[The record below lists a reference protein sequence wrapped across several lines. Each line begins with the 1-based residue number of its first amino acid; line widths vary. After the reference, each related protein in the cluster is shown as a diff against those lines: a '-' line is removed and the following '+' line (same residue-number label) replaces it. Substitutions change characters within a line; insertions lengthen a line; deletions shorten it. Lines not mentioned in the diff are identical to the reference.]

1 MANLTRDQVLQAL
14 RALSETDRTY
24 VMAQLASSVSTAREA
39 SPGAAVQTTAGP
51 VETTPDGLSELH
63 KELASYRFAQGR
75 FCPHCQSHEIVRFG
89 KTPQGT
95 QRFRCKDCGKTFT
108 ATSKTVFSHVKRPE
122 LIDEYLACMEN
133 HLSLRKAAKVC
144 GIALSA

>member
-24 VMAQLASSVSTAREA
+24 VLAQLASSVSTAREA
-39 SPGAAVQTTAGP
+39 SPEAAVQTTAGP

-75 FCPHCQSHEIVRFG
+75 FCPLG
-89 KTPQGT
+89 WG
-95 QRFRCKDCGKTFT
+95 
-108 ATSKTVFSHVKRPE
+108 
-122 LIDEYLACMEN
+122 
-133 HLSLRKAAKVC
+133 AKSGLGNLGVQ
-144 GIALSA
+144 ALGAHSEQLE

>member
-24 VMAQLASSVSTAREA
+24 VLAQLASSVSTAREA

-75 FCPHCQSHEIVRFG
+75 FCPHCQSHEIGDREVWQDSPR
-89 KTPQGT
+89 
-95 QRFRCKDCGKTFT
+95 D
-108 ATSKTVFSHVKRPE
+108 AT
-122 LIDEYLACMEN
+122 
-133 HLSLRKAAKVC
+133 LSLQGLRENFHGHLKDRVFPRQTSGAH
-144 GIALSA
+144 